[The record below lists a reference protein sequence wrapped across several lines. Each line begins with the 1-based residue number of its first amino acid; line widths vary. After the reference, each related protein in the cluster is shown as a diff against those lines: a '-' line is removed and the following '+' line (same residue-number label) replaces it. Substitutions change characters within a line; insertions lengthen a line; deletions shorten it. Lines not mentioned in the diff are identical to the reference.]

1 MKNKSLLIIFAFILW
16 SAFCTFFY
24 VNKVRGF
31 KIFSEIKTEKSPKKF
46 DSKIAETLDNNSVL
60 NNDSVLKI
68 TIIFKDKSIK
78 PENNI
83 FNDSLIDKV
92 YSFYFKTNKKIYI
105 KGYSNAA
112 KSPNEDYKTGRI
124 RAWVIK
130 SLLLEKGIK
139 SEFLITSAKNNS
151 EHNKVEISSENN

>member
-1 MKNKSLLIIFAFILW
+1 MKNKSLLIIFAFIIW

-31 KIFSEIKTEKSPKKF
+31 NIFSDVKTEKSSKNFK
-46 DSKIAETLDNNSVL
+46 SKIVETLYNNSVL
-60 NNDSVLKI
+60 NNDSILKI
-68 TIIFKDKSIK
+68 TIIFNDKSIK

-83 FNDSLIDKV
+83 TTDSLIDRV
-92 YSFYFKTNKKIYI
+92 YNYCNKKNKKIFI
-105 KGYSNAA
+105 VGYSNIA
-112 KSPNEDYKTGRI
+112 KNPNEDYKTGRI

-130 SLLLEKGIK
+130 SILLEKGIK

-151 EHNKVEISSENN
+151 EHNKVEISSEKN